1 MPMFTKRVIMLV
13 PMVVLVH
20 AVLSD
25 LARRPKTGKVAV
37 STLVRVAVNVA
48 TVAMREAR
56 YAHDEDGNTLAGFDR
71 RS

>member
-1 MPMFTKRVIMLV
+1 MPTNRVMMLV
-13 PMVVLVH
+13 ARVVLVR

-25 LARRPKTGKVAV
+25 LARRPKTGKVAM

-56 YAHDEDGNTLAGFDR
+56 YAHDEDGNTA
-71 RS
+71 